1 MSILVNK
8 NTRVV
13 VQGITGKE
21 GSFHATQCKAYGT
34 QVVAG
39 VTPGKAGQEVEGIPV
54 FNTVREAV
62 RKTQCD
68 TSLIFVPPPFC
79 ADAIL
84 EAADAGIKLVICIT
98 EGIPVNDMV
107 KVKRAFYGNEVRVIG
122 PNCPG
127 VITVDEAKIGIMPGF
142 IHKKGVVGVVL
153 RSGTLTYE
161 AVHQLSTIGL
171 GETTC
176 VGIGERPS
184 QWDRLRRH
192 TGTIRE
198 RSRDSCDRDDRRDR
212 WRCGRESRGVY
223 QEKVKKP
230 VVSFI
235 AGITAPPGRRMGH
248 AGAIISGGKG
258 TAAEKMKSLEAA
270 GVRVVKN
277 PAEIGNAVKA
287 ALGR

>member
-1 MSILVNK
+1 VSILINK
-8 NTRVV
+8 STRVV

-34 QVVAG
+34 QMVAG

-54 FNTVREAV
+54 FNTVRDAV
-62 RKTQCD
+62 EKTQCD
-68 TSLIFVPPPFC
+68 TSLIFVPPPFA

-84 EAADAGIKLVICIT
+84 EAADAGIRLVVCIT
-98 EGIPVNDMV
+98 EGIPINDMV
-107 KVKRAFYGNEVRVIG
+107 KVKRALRGREVRLIG

-127 VITVDEAKIGIMPGF
+127 IITADECKIGIMPGF
-142 IHKKGVVGVVL
+142 IHKKGQVGVIS

-161 AVHQLSTIGL
+161 AVNQLTNLGL

-176 VGIGERPS
+176 IGIGGDPIIG
-184 QWDRLRRH
+184 
-192 TGTIRE
+192 TGYIDLLALFE
-198 RSRDSCDRDDRRDR
+198 KDSETEAVVMIGEIGGDAEDKAAAFIK
-212 WRCGRESRGVY
+212 
-223 QEKVKKP
+223 QNIKKP
-230 VVSFI
+230 VISFI

-248 AGAIISGGKG
+248 AGAIITGGKG
-258 TAAEKMKSLEAA
+258 TATEKMQVLEAA

-277 PAEIGNAVKA
+277 PAEIGETVKS